1 MSEVFNKIIKFL
13 KNMIRRI
20 LIGETK
26 KNRTIS
32 FTSAPNNLAY
42 GTTGTVTAVPSEGVG
57 DGTVTYSS
65 SNTSVASISGTTIS
79 ATGVGTCTITAYISE
94 GSSYHEASTTYTFTC
109 VKANRTLSWT
119 SQPNNL
125 EKGNT
130 GTLTATP
137 SAGSGDGTITYSSSN
152 SSIASVSGSTIT
164 AQGVGTATITATISA
179 GTNYNSASTSYT
191 ITCTNI
197 YNGHTYVDFGL
208 PSGTKWATM
217 NVGASSETGSGK
229 YYMYGKGSTTYNSNH
244 PIYSGTENPLQA
256 SKDTASQVWGGQWHT
271 PTKAQ
276 FDELSSRAT
285 ITRITSDGNYC
296 LQISLNGKTILLP
309 AAGQYL
315 DGTKDSFNTLG
326 AYWTSTPNGSL
337 DAQRYI
343 WNSNYKSTISFSR
356 KAGCSIRGVV
366 G

>member
-42 GTTGTVTAVPSEGVG
+42 GATGTVTAVPSEGVG
-57 DGTVTYSS
+57 DGTITYSS
-65 SNTSVASISGTTIS
+65 SDTSVASISGTTIS

-94 GSSYHEASTTYTFTC
+94 GSSYHEASATYTFTC

-164 AQGVGTATITATISA
+164 AQGAGTATITATISA

-197 YNGHTYVDFGL
+197 YNGHSYVDLGL

-217 NVGASSETGSGK
+217 NVGASSETSYGN
-229 YYMYGKGSTTYNSNH
+229 YYMYGKGTRTYNSSDS
-244 PIYSGTENPLQA
+244 IYEGAEDPL
-256 SKDTASQVWGGQWHT
+256 SMSVDTARQVWGGQWHM
-271 PTKAQ
+271 PTRSQ
-276 FDELSSRAT
+276 CQELIDNCT
-285 ITRITSDGNYC
+285 CTWTTSGGVNGC
-296 LQISLNGKTILLP
+296 SVSKNGKSIFFP
-309 AAGQYL
+309 AGGRY
-315 DGTKDSFNTLG
+315 
-326 AYWTSTPNGSL
+326 YNGS
-337 DAQRYI
+337 QSEVGTVCRY
-343 WNSNYKSTISFSR
+343 WSSSPSYLLRFYSSGSKDVGSAYR
-356 KAGCSIRGVV
+356 GMGVLIRGVV
-366 G
+366 V